1 MLLPTLGMTICLTWL
16 TIKCQSLRYS
26 HRHTQ
31 KQYLAS
37 NTETSQHSQADTW
50 N

>member
-16 TIKCQSLRYS
+16 TVKCQSLRYP

-31 KQYLAS
+31 KQSLAS
-37 NTETSQHSQADTW
+37 NMENSQHSQADTW